1 MKTVILRGPVYG
13 GFLVLNF
20 QSKNLKFICLEVLT
34 GMKNQLYWL
43 ANCRSRRETTVPKV
57 CALWALFK
65 NQQVVC
71 VGTRIGV
78 YDAN

>member
-1 MKTVILRGPVYG
+1 
-13 GFLVLNF
+13 
-20 QSKNLKFICLEVLT
+20 
-34 GMKNQLYWL
+34 MKNQLYWL
-43 ANCRSRRETTVPKV
+43 AHCRSRRAAAVPKV